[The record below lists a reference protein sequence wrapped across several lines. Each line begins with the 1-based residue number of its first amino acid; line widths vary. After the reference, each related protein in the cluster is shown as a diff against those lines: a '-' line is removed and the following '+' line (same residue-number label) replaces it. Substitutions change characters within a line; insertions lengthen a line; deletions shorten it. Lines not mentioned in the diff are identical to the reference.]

1 MSIRTQTFFS
11 EISVLADAEPC
22 LGNAKGLQ
30 VSIRKSADV
39 TVVHIW
45 GRATWGH
52 SASLGERLQELI
64 AKGATKLLLDL
75 TCLTQVDSSG
85 VGAIVKAF
93 VSVRSKG
100 GDLRL
105 LRPRGRVLEVLR
117 LLCLQEIISCDEHEC
132 LALASFRLMGSFAS
146 P

>member
-1 MSIRTQTFFS
+1 MRIRTQTFSS
-11 EISVLADAEPC
+11 EISALADAEPRS
-22 LGNAKGLQ
+22 GSAGGLQ
-30 VSIRKSADV
+30 ISIRESADV

-45 GRATWGH
+45 GRASWGH
-52 SASLGERLQELI
+52 SASLDEHLQELV
-64 AKGATKLLLDL
+64 ANGARKLLLDL

-85 VGAIVKAF
+85 VSTIVKAF

-117 LLCLQEIISCDEHEC
+117 LLCLQEIIPCDEHEC
-132 LALASFRLMGSFAS
+132 LALASFGLMGSFAN